1 MNLDDI
7 AGVAG
12 VAHAPHGTPQG
23 VVVLTHGAG
32 GSRES
37 PLLKQLCDEWA
48 RRGWLAVRYDL
59 PYRRRR
65 PIGPP
70 SGSAATDREGVAEAV
85 TLARTL
91 ADGPVVAGGHS
102 YGGRQTSM
110 AVADGRLT
118 VDLLTLFSYPL
129 HPPGKPERKRTEHL
143 PHIATPTVF
152 THGTSDP
159 FGTVD
164 ELRAAAA
171 LIPAPTEIVEVTG
184 ARHDLGSKTLDVPA
198 LAVNAAMRLL
208 R

>member
-1 MNLDDI
+1 MNLDAI
-7 AGVAG
+7 AGVA
-12 VAHAPHGTPQG
+12 HEPKGTPSG

-37 PLLKQLCDEWA
+37 SLLKRICDEWA

-65 PIGPP
+65 PKGPP
-70 SGSAATDREGVAEAV
+70 SGSAATDRAGIEQAVA
-85 TLARTL
+85 LARTL
-91 ADGPVVAGGHS
+91 AGGPIVAGGHS

-110 AVADGRLT
+110 AVAEGLA
-118 VDLLTLFSYPL
+118 VDVLTLFSYPV
-129 HPPGKPERKRTEHL
+129 HPPDKPEKPRTEHL
-143 PHIATPTVF
+143 PDIGVPTVF

-159 FGTVD
+159 FGTID
-164 ELRAAAA
+164 EVRAAAA
-171 LIPAPTEIVEVTG
+171 LIPAPTEIVQITG

-198 LAVNAAMRLL
+198 LAVDAAVRLVTE